1 MSSLLHK
8 NIINYLKFVFWH
20 ELCGKHKPF
29 YYILQIN
36 AIFNYLI
43 VIFIIKIE
51 DEMTINKR
59 LSDLRKSMK
68 NKGLDAYI
76 IPSNDIHQSEY
87 VAEHWNCREWISGFT
102 GSAGL
107 VVVTADHAGL
117 WTDSRYFLQADLELE
132 KTEIELHKPKDRFA
146 PEHIT
151 WLSEHLDLEATV
163 GIDGDLCTIGQYE
176 RYSEILSKK
185 NITLNTSHD
194 LFDEIWEDRADIP
207 ENRVFE
213 HDIKYAGKSRV
224 DKIYEIRAHMKD
236 QGVDHH
242 LITTLDDIAWIF
254 NIRGNDVEFN
264 PVAVS
269 FALISTDSATL
280 FIDGKKVTDEL
291 TTTLNSDGV
300 TLTQYSNV
308 QKVLSEIPAS
318 DSILIDRSVTSVNLY
333 NAIKCNIVEG
343 KTISTLMKGIKN
355 EVEIQHTREVMAKD
369 GAAIAKT
376 FYWIEQR
383 LKNDENVSEADVSDQ
398 LAEHRSEMDH
408 YIGESFPAIV
418 GYKGNGAI
426 IHYRPMH
433 DTCKTLKPD
442 GILLIDSGGQYL
454 NGTTDI
460 TRTIA
465 LGTPSKEE
473 KRNFTLVLKGNI
485 ALSKINFP
493 KGTTGVQLD
502 TLARMFLWNQGL
514 NYGHGTGHGVGFFLN
529 VHEGPQGFTGIS
541 SIRGREPFQEGMITS
556 NEPGYYKVDE
566 YGIRVENLMVTVPSD
581 HEGFLKFETVTLY
594 PIDIKM
600 IDEAIFSK
608 KEKAWLNK
616 YHQHV
621 LKMVGP
627 FLEGNIKSWFEL
639 KCRPMN

>member
-1 MSSLLHK
+1 MMLLVINLNEYFMS
-8 NIINYLKFVFWH
+8 
-20 ELCGKHKPF
+20 
-29 YYILQIN
+29 
-36 AIFNYLI
+36 
-43 VIFIIKIE
+43 
-51 DEMTINKR
+51 INKR
-59 LSDLRKSMK
+59 LSDLRKTMQ

-76 IPSNDIHQSEY
+76 IPSNDVHQSEY

-107 VVVTADHAGL
+107 VVITADHAGL
-117 WTDSRYFLQADLELE
+117 WTDSRYFLQANMELASSE
-132 KTEIELHKPKDRFA
+132 LVLHKPKDRFA

-151 WLSEHLDLEATV
+151 WLSETLPEGAIV
-163 GIDGDLCTIGQYE
+163 GIDGDLCTISQFK
-176 RYSEILSKK
+176 RYSELLSKTGK
-185 NITLNTSHD
+185 TLNTSYD
-194 LFDEIWEDRADIP
+194 LFDDIWKGRPSVPDNEI
-207 ENRVFE
+207 FE
-213 HDIKYAGKSRV
+213 HDIKYAGKSRK
-224 DKIYEIRAHMKD
+224 DKINEIRSEMNVQD
-236 QGVDHH
+236 VGHH

-269 FALISTDSATL
+269 FALISEAAATL
-280 FIDGKKVTDEL
+280 YIDDKKVPSPL
-291 TTTLNSDGV
+291 KSKLIADGV
-300 TLTQYSNV
+300 TLKPYDSIYDD
-308 QKVLSEIPAS
+308 LSELKGS

-333 NAIKCNIVEG
+333 HAIHCNIIEG

-369 GAAIAKT
+369 GAAIANT
-376 FYWIEQR
+376 FYWIEQQ
-383 LKNDENVSEADVSDQ
+383 LKNDEKVTEADVSDK
-398 LAEHRSEMDH
+398 LAENRSKMDD

-433 DTCKTLKPD
+433 DTCKALKPD
-442 GILLIDSGGQYL
+442 GIVLVDSGGQYL

-493 KGTTGVQLD
+493 KNTTGVQLD

-556 NEPGYYKVDE
+556 NEPGYYKEGE
-566 YGIRVENLMVTVPSD
+566 YGIRVENLMVTIPSD
-581 HEGFLKFETVTLY
+581 HDGFLEFETVTLY
-594 PIDIKM
+594 PMDIKM

-616 YHQHV
+616 YHYHV

-627 FLEGNIKSWFEL
+627 YLEGNVKSWFEL